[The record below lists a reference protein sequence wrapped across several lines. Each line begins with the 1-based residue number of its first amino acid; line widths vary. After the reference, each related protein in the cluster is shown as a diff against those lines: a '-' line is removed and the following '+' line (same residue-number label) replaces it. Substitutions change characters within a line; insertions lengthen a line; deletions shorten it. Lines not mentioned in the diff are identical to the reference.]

1 MKGSKASIPEPPPV
15 PRSIIV
21 PDALLGFLDNA
32 QLVDKLSHEVSATL
46 SKFSDLVKER
56 NAFGIAKYGQ
66 PLYSE
71 DGRNGIEDARQ
82 ELGDLLQYVF
92 KVSLQKERQYT
103 VQEKQDLLNMIKTAV
118 VFDGCAVKMNTIHFP
133 TPCNL

>member
-1 MKGSKASIPEPPPV
+1 MKGIKASIPEPPPV
-15 PRSIIV
+15 PRGIIV
-21 PDALLGFLDNA
+21 PDALLAFIDGA
-32 QLVDKLSHEVSATL
+32 QLVDKVSPEVSATL
-46 SKFSDLVKER
+46 TKLSDLVKER

-92 KVSLQKERQYT
+92 KISLQKERQYT

-118 VFDGCAVKMNTIHFP
+118 VLMGVLLK
-133 TPCNL
+133 

>member
-15 PRSIIV
+15 PRGIIV
-21 PDALLGFLDNA
+21 PNGLLAFLEDAQRVDN
-32 QLVDKLSHEVSATL
+32 LSSEVSATL
-46 SKFSDLVKER
+46 TKLSDLVKER

-92 KVSLQKERQYT
+92 KVSLQQERQYT
-103 VQEKQDLLNMIKTAV
+103 VEEKRDLLNMIKTAV
-118 VFDGCAVKMNTIHFP
+118 VLMSVLLK
-133 TPCNL
+133 

>member
-1 MKGSKASIPEPPPV
+1 MKRMKGSKASIPEPPPV
-15 PRSIIV
+15 PRGIIV

-32 QLVDKLSHEVSATL
+32 QLVEKLSPEVSATL
-46 SKFSDLVKER
+46 TKLSNLVKER

-92 KVSLQKERQYT
+92 KVSLQQERRYT
-103 VQEKQDLLNMIKTAV
+103 VDEKRDLLNMIKTAV
-118 VFDGCAVKMNTIHFP
+118 VLMSVLLK
-133 TPCNL
+133 